1 MDWGDWGWA
10 WWLGAALLAVIV
22 EMFVLDFVL
31 TMLAVSAGVAALIAF
46 LGLPLWAQVAGFAI
60 SAAILLRVLRPWLLE
75 NLRRRTVLV
84 ETNVHALV
92 GRDAVVTA
100 PTTALGGQVKLAG
113 EIWTARTEART
124 ELEVGSHVHVVRI
137 DGATAVVEPGP
148 PDRPAASADPVEE
161 SDR

>member
-1 MDWGDWGWA
+1 MDWAWA

-31 TMLAVSAGVAALIAF
+31 TMLAVSAGVAALLAF
-46 LGLPLWAQVAGFAI
+46 LGLPLWVQVAGFAV

-92 GRDAVVTA
+92 GRDAVVLA
-100 PTTALGGQVKLAG
+100 PTSSLGGQVKLAG
-113 EIWTARTEART
+113 ETWTARTAT
-124 ELEVGSHVHVVRI
+124 GSAIDVGALVRVVRI
-137 DGATAVVEPGP
+137 DGATAVVEAVPAPDGP
-148 PDRPAASADPVEE
+148 TPPPARTEEDDR
-161 SDR
+161 